1 MGKYIKKVGVTPV
14 RGNGFIINSFHT
26 NDNKMFNAPSLGAV
40 EDRTDNNLLF
50 NGALINFRTGGFK
63 VNGWNV
69 VKATSYVGSEAVFSP
84 LSGLIVP
91 GGYQGTLVSPN
102 YCASDSSDF
111 DFTSPYSLSFLIG
124 DLGSSDTVVGKIE
137 NILDTGVQPTI
148 DTVLDERLK
157 VSMDTFR
164 SGGRLSIRIQ
174 NVTEDTLLIMAVKL
188 EKGPT
193 CTDIKMVGKEYGVQS
208 YVIDKIS
215 DLKTDLALG
224 TYLKLKTKTINIG
237 SIASTQWAHTSD
249 TVDIAEDD
257 YRAIAIV
264 GWESLPSFTWL
275 KSLEIA
281 SNGTAVF
288 YDLYNMRDSAV
299 VGSSFYVD
307 VLYIKRTL

>member
-50 NGALINFRTGGFK
+50 NGALINARNGGFK

-91 GGYQGTLVSPN
+91 GGYQGTLYSPS

-148 DTVLDERLK
+148 STVLDERLK
-157 VSMDTFR
+157 VTMDTFR

-224 TYLKLKTKTINIG
+224 TYLKLKTQTINIG

-249 TVDIAEDD
+249 TVDITEDG

-288 YDLYNMRDSAV
+288 YDLYNMRDNAV

>member
-40 EDRTDNNLLF
+40 EDRTDNNILF
-50 NGALINFRTGGFK
+50 NGALINARSGGFK
-63 VNGWNV
+63 VNGWYV
-69 VKATSYVGSEAVFSP
+69 VKATTYVGAEAVFSP

-91 GGYQGTLVSPN
+91 GGYKGTLYSPN
-102 YCASDSSDF
+102 YCAADSSDF
-111 DFTSPYSLSFLIG
+111 DFTSPYSMSFLIG
-124 DLGSSDTVVGKIE
+124 AFGSNDTVLGKIE
-137 NILDTGVQPTI
+137 NILDTGVQPTVS
-148 DTVLDERLK
+148 TVLDERLK
-157 VSMDTFR
+157 VTMDTFR
-164 SGGRLSIRIQ
+164 SGGRLSIRIE
-174 NVTEDTLLIMAVKL
+174 NVSEDTLLIKAIKL

-193 CTDIKMVGKEYGVQS
+193 CTEIKMVGKEYGVQS
-208 YVIDKIS
+208 YVIDKIDALKS
-215 DLKTDLALG
+215 DLAYG
-224 TYLKLKTKTINIG
+224 TFLKLKTKTITIG
-237 SIASTQWAHTSD
+237 AIASTQWASTSA
-249 TVDIAEDD
+249 TVDITEDD

-275 KSLEIA
+275 RSLEIA
-281 SNGTAVF
+281 SNGTAIF